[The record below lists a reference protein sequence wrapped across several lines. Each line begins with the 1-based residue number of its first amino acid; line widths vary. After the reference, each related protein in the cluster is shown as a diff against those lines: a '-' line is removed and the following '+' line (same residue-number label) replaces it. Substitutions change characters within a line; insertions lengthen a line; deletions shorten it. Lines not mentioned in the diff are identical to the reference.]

1 MQTRIW
7 FSDLR
12 DGRVIRRALKTALV
26 VGTLLVAITQGA
38 SIVAAEWTSRMFW
51 QIPLTVMVP
60 FTVSLL
66 TSATVVGSAR
76 RANAAAHSRLRDQ
89 LEAINKFPNLNP
101 NPVLR
106 ISFDGVLLYS
116 NSASQPIT
124 SSLGLSNDDKLP
136 DELSENLMKEAA
148 REMAGSFDMVAGTK
162 TFSLLPVMF
171 KDQGFVN
178 VYGTDV
184 TAMRVLN
191 KFPDLNPNP
200 VMKMT
205 GDGTLDYANDAA
217 DLVIKALGTNVGD
230 KLSPEI
236 ISSIEDVCNEVTDEP
251 LLVSGSGRTFSLL
264 PVYTPEFEIT
274 NIYGSDIT
282 ARIAMNKF
290 PDQNPNPVL
299 RIAEGGILEY
309 SNPASELVCKA
320 IGAEA
325 GEKIPVE
332 MMQEFSR
339 IAAAGTSETIEVEAD
354 DRVYSLLIVEVF
366 EFNCINVYGTDIT
379 AMKVLNKFPDL
390 NPNPVMRMSPEGKL
404 EYSNSA
410 GSPVVHAM
418 GMEVGDMF
426 SPEMQEKIRALRSGT
441 SSDPLEVSGAGRTY
455 SLTPVHTRE
464 FDITNIYGDDIT
476 ARIAMNK
483 FPDQN
488 PNPVLRITGDQ
499 IVEYANPASE
509 ITLRAIGV
517 EVGEKLPD
525 NFFEKI
531 KAISDS
537 GSSESVE
544 VSADERTFSLLV
556 VGVFEFGFI
565 NLYGTE
571 ITASLELEK
580 AHAENELLLLNIL
593 PAAIA
598 DRLKQGEGLIAD
610 KFDDMSV
617 LFADVVGF
625 TQMSQN
631 MSPSDLVEMLNTVFS
646 LFDNIADKYKLEK
659 IKTIGDAYMVA
670 GGLGTDGDGHVQNMA
685 DMSIE
690 MLELLAGYRK
700 DTGIDIQIRIGM
712 HTGPAV
718 AGVVGLKKFIYD
730 LWGDTVNMASRM
742 ESTGVPDRIQVLES
756 TRAKL
761 AETHALE
768 ERGIVDIKGIG
779 PLTTYFIRSRLD
791 SNGADVATTTQE
803 KQATS

>member
-7 FSDLR
+7 LSDLR
-12 DGRVIRRALKTALV
+12 DSRVIKRALKTALV
-26 VGTLLVAITQGA
+26 VGTTLVAITQGT
-38 SIVAAEWTSRMFW
+38 SIVAGEWTSRMGW

-76 RANAAAHSRLRDQ
+76 RANADAHKRLRDQ

-106 ISFDGVLLYS
+106 ISFDGDLLYS
-116 NSASQPIT
+116 NDASKPIT
-124 SSLGLSNDDKLP
+124 SALGISNDFKLP
-136 DELSENLMKEAA
+136 EELSERLMEEAN
-148 REMAGSFDMVAGTK
+148 RDLAGSFDITAGVK
-162 TFSLLPVMF
+162 TYSLLPVMY
-171 KDQGFVN
+171 KDQGFIN
-178 VYGTDV
+178 VYGTEV

-200 VMKMT
+200 VMKMA

-217 DLVIKALGTNVGD
+217 DLVVKAMGASVGQ
-230 KLSPEI
+230 KLSPELI
-236 ISSIEDVCNEVTDEP
+236 KSIEDVCNEVTDEP
-251 LLVSGSGRTFSLL
+251 LLVSGAGRTFSLL

-299 RIAEGGILEY
+299 RISHSGVLEY
-309 SNPASELVCKA
+309 ANPASELVCEA
-320 IGAEA
+320 INAQSGDVV
-325 GEKIPVE
+325 PVD
-332 MMQEFSR
+332 MMREFTR
-339 IAAAGTSETIEVEAD
+339 IASSGSSETIEVEAG

-410 GSPVVHAM
+410 GAPVVRAM
-418 GMEVGDMF
+418 GMEVGDLF
-426 SPEMQEKIRALRSGT
+426 SNDLKERIVVLRSG
-441 SSDPLEVSGAGRTY
+441 SSDESLEVSGEGRTY

-488 PNPVLRITGDQ
+488 PNPVLRVTSDQ

-509 ITLRAIGV
+509 LVLKAIGAR
-517 EVGEKLPD
+517 VGEKLPD
-525 NFFEKI
+525 EFFSKI
-531 KAISDS
+531 SGISDS
-537 GSSESVE
+537 GSSESID
-544 VSADERTFSLLV
+544 VSADGRTFSLLV

-580 AHAENELLLLNIL
+580 AHKDNELLLLNIL
-593 PAAIA
+593 PGSIA
-598 DRLKQGEGLIAD
+598 DRLKSGEGLIAD
-610 KFDDMSV
+610 RFDDMSV

-625 TQMSQN
+625 TQMSKN
-631 MSPSDLVEMLNTVFS
+631 MTPSALVEMLNTVFS
-646 LFDNIADKYKLEK
+646 MFDNIADKYQLEK
-659 IKTIGDAYMVA
+659 IKTIGDAYMIA
-670 GGLGTDGDGHVQNMA
+670 GGIGVDGRGHAENMA
-685 DMSIE
+685 DMGLE
-690 MLELLAGYRK
+690 MLGLLTDYR
-700 DTGIDIQIRIGM
+700 DRTGIDIQVRVGIHM
-712 HTGPAV
+712 GPAV

-730 LWGDTVNMASRM
+730 VWGDTVNTASRL
-742 ESTGVPDRIQVLES
+742 ESHGVPNRIQVLEA
-756 TRAKL
+756 TRTKL
-761 AETHALE
+761 AETHEFE
-768 ERGIVDIKGIG
+768 ERGVVDVKGIG
-779 PLTTYFIRSRLD
+779 PLTTYFLNGRLGTSGD
-791 SNGADVATTTQE
+791 DAVAASADEQ
-803 KQATS
+803 SS

>member
-7 FSDLR
+7 LSDLR
-12 DGRVIRRALKTALV
+12 DGRVIRRALKTAAV
-26 VGTLLVAITQGA
+26 VGTTLVAITQGA
-38 SIVAAEWTSRMFW
+38 ALIDGEWTGRMAW

-60 FTVSLL
+60 FTVSLF

-76 RANAAAHSRLRDQ
+76 RANAAAHGRLRDQ

-106 ISFDGVLLYS
+106 VSFDGDLLYA
-116 NSASQPIT
+116 NTASKPIT
-124 SSLGLSNDDKLP
+124 AALGLVNDEKIPEELFVKL
-136 DELSENLMKEAA
+136 M
-148 REMAGSFDMVAGTK
+148 RESSQESSGSFDISAGIK
-162 TFSLLPVMF
+162 TYSLLPVLF

-184 TAMRVLN
+184 TAMKVLN

-217 DLVIKALGTNVGD
+217 ALVVNALGTSVGK
-230 KLSPEI
+230 KLDPQI

-251 LLVSGSGRTFSLL
+251 LLVSGAGRTYSLL

-290 PDQNPNPVL
+290 PDQNPNPVM
-299 RIAEGGILEY
+299 RIAHDGILEY
-309 SNPASELVCKA
+309 ANPASELVCKA
-320 IGAEA
+320 INAQTGEA
-325 GEKIPVE
+325 VPAE
-332 MMQEFSR
+332 MMKEFSR
-339 IAAAGTSETIEVEAD
+339 IASAGSSEMIEVEAD

-390 NPNPVMRMSPEGKL
+390 NPNPVMRMSPEGHL
-404 EYSNSA
+404 AYSNAA
-410 GSPVVHAM
+410 GAPVVKAM
-418 GMEVGDMF
+418 GMEVGDPF
-426 SPEMQEKIRALRSGT
+426 STEMRDRIIALRSGT
-441 SSDPLEVSGAGRTY
+441 STDPLEISGDGRTY
-455 SLTPVHTRE
+455 SLAPVHTRE

-488 PNPVLRITGDQ
+488 PNPVLRITSDQ
-499 IVEYANPASE
+499 IVEYANPASD
-509 ITLRAIGV
+509 ITLKAIGAT
-517 EVGEKLPD
+517 VGEKLPQE
-525 NFFEKI
+525 FFEKI
-531 KAISDS
+531 KQISDS

-544 VSADERTFSLLV
+544 VSADGRTFSLLV

-571 ITASLELEK
+571 ITAAIELEK
-580 AHAENELLLLNIL
+580 AHKDNELLLLNIL
-593 PAAIA
+593 PGSIA
-598 DRLKQGEGLIAD
+598 DRLKSGEGLIAD
-610 KFDDMSV
+610 RFEDMSV

-631 MSPSDLVEMLNTVFS
+631 MSPNDLVEMLNTVFS
-646 LFDNIADKYKLEK
+646 MFDNIADKYKLEK
-659 IKTIGDAYMVA
+659 IKTIGDAYMIA
-670 GGLGTDGDGHVQNMA
+670 GGLGVDGRGHAENMA
-685 DMSIE
+685 DMGTE
-690 MLELLAGYRK
+690 MLKLLSDYRE
-700 DTGIDIQIRIGM
+700 DTGIDIQIRVGL

-730 LWGDTVNMASRM
+730 VWGETVNTASRM
-742 ESTGVPDRIQVLES
+742 ESHGIPNRIQVLES
-756 TRAKL
+756 TVHKL
-761 AETHALE
+761 SSTHAFE
-768 ERGIVDIKGIG
+768 KRGEVDVKGIG
-779 PLTTYFIRSRLD
+779 VRTTYFMNGRLAEGE
-791 SNGADVATTTQE
+791 NGAVIETTAPE
-803 KQATS
+803 I

>member
-1 MQTRIW
+1 MKTRIW
-7 FSDLR
+7 FTDLR

-38 SIVAAEWTSRMFW
+38 SIIAGDWTSRMIW

-106 ISFDGVLLYS
+106 ISFDGILLYS
-116 NSASQPIT
+116 NSASQAIT
-124 SSLGLSNDDKLP
+124 SSLGLSNDEKLP
-136 DELSENLMKEAA
+136 DQLFENLMKEAA
-148 REMAGSFDMVAGTK
+148 REMAGSFDLVAGTK

-171 KDQGFVN
+171 KDQGFIN

-217 DLVIKALGTNVGD
+217 DLVINALGTSVGE

-299 RIAEGGILEY
+299 RIAQDGVLEY
-309 SNPASELVCKA
+309 ANPASELVCKA
-320 IGAEA
+320 IGAET
-325 GEKIPVE
+325 GEKVPVE
-332 MMQEFSR
+332 MMQEFTR
-339 IAAAGTSETIEVEAD
+339 VAADGGSETIEVEAD
-354 DRVYSLLIVEVF
+354 DRVYSLLIIEVF

-379 AMKVLNKFPDL
+379 AVKVLNKFPDL

-410 GSPVVHAM
+410 GSPVVQAM

-426 SPEMQEKIRALRSGT
+426 SSEMQERIRALRSGD

-488 PNPVLRITGDQ
+488 PNPVLRVTGDQ
-499 IVEYANPASE
+499 VVEYANPASE
-509 ITLRAIGV
+509 LTLRAIGV

-537 GSSESVE
+537 GSSESIE
-544 VSADERTFSLLV
+544 VSTDGRTFSLLV

-580 AHAENELLLLNIL
+580 AHRENELLLLNIL

-646 LFDNIADKYKLEK
+646 LFDNIADKYNLEK

-670 GGLGTDGDGHVQNMA
+670 GGLGTDGAGHVRDMA

-742 ESTGVPDRIQVLES
+742 ESHGLPDRIQVLES
-756 TRAKL
+756 TRVKL
-761 AETHALE
+761 EDTHSLE
-768 ERGIVDIKGIG
+768 ERGIIDIKGIG
-779 PLTTYFIRSRLD
+779 PLTTYFLKSRLD
-791 SNGADVATTTQE
+791 SNGTDVAATTQE

>member
-12 DGRVIRRALKTALV
+12 DGRVIRRALKTSVV

-38 SIVAAEWTSRMFW
+38 SIITGEWTSRMMW

-76 RANAAAHSRLRDQ
+76 RANASAHSRLSDQ

-116 NSASQPIT
+116 NSASQAIT
-124 SSLGLSNDDKLP
+124 SALGLSNDEKLP
-136 DELSENLMKEAA
+136 DQLFENLMTEAD
-148 REMAGSFDMVAGTK
+148 REMAGSFEIVAGIK

-171 KDQGFVN
+171 KDQGFIN

-184 TAMRVLN
+184 
-191 KFPDLNPNP
+191 
-200 VMKMT
+200 
-205 GDGTLDYANDAA
+205 
-217 DLVIKALGTNVGD
+217 
-230 KLSPEI
+230 
-236 ISSIEDVCNEVTDEP
+236 
-251 LLVSGSGRTFSLL
+251 
-264 PVYTPEFEIT
+264 
-274 NIYGSDIT
+274 
-282 ARIAMNKF
+282 
-290 PDQNPNPVL
+290 
-299 RIAEGGILEY
+299 
-309 SNPASELVCKA
+309 
-320 IGAEA
+320 
-325 GEKIPVE
+325 
-332 MMQEFSR
+332 
-339 IAAAGTSETIEVEAD
+339 
-354 DRVYSLLIVEVF
+354 
-366 EFNCINVYGTDIT
+366 T
-379 AMKVLNKFPDL
+379 AMKVLNKFPD
-390 NPNPVMRMSPEGKL
+390 
-404 EYSNSA
+404 
-410 GSPVVHAM
+410 
-418 GMEVGDMF
+418 
-426 SPEMQEKIRALRSGT
+426 
-441 SSDPLEVSGAGRTY
+441 
-455 SLTPVHTRE
+455 
-464 FDITNIYGDDIT
+464 
-476 ARIAMNK
+476 
-483 FPDQN
+483 QN
-488 PNPVLRITGDQ
+488 PNPMLRITVDQ
-499 IVEYANPASE
+499 MVEYANPASE

-525 NFFEKI
+525 SFFEKI
-531 KAISDS
+531 KTISDS

-544 VSADERTFSLLV
+544 VSADGRTFSLLV
-556 VGVFEFGFI
+556 AGVFEFGFI

-625 TQMSQN
+625 TQMSKG
-631 MSPSDLVEMLNTVFS
+631 MSPSDLV
-646 LFDNIADKYKLEK
+646 
-659 IKTIGDAYMVA
+659 
-670 GGLGTDGDGHVQNMA
+670 
-685 DMSIE
+685 E

-742 ESTGVPDRIQVLES
+742 ESHGLPDRIQVLDS
-756 TRAKL
+756 TRVKL
-761 AETHALE
+761 EDTHSLE
-768 ERGIVDIKGIG
+768 KRGIVDIKGIG
-779 PLTTYFIRSRLD
+779 PLTTYFLKSRLD
-791 SNGADVATTTQE
+791 PSENGGNAATAATQE